1 MLLLVLLSKGLSSY
15 GINLSRISDGKE
27 SFPLALT
34 WFPFSL
40 NSKQKHVESTVYL
53 AQILIVQKLL
63 ADAGEDK
70 DLSRVESA
78 GVADDK
84 DNGAVNHLPRWR
96 IVMMVSAAAFFLVL
110 TTIIVWL
117 TIVTEQ

>member
-1 MLLLVLLSKGLSSY
+1 MLM
-15 GINLSRISDGKE
+15 NLRSIWRK
-27 SFPLALT
+27 
-34 WFPFSL
+34 
-40 NSKQKHVESTVYL
+40 
-53 AQILIVQKLL
+53 ILIVQKLL

-84 DNGAVNHLPRWR
+84 DGAVNHLPRWR

-117 TIVTEQ
+117 TIVTEQYFFPTFPVWFSCLFYIW